1 MPEFWKPSF
10 VFQHGRKGGLSVFAN
25 RGNVLTTECGDRREI
40 VFSMAC
46 PAKEIERMRSGKNM
60 GDGEGEKERNDF
72 GKGVS
77 VEGEF
82 AFTKAVGEFCRGA
95 VKEGRYR
102 GNYRFNLKGQ
112 MEQRAW
118 EKEKKTE
125 QKKVVVVG
133 GSQLGRM
140 RDEIVRMT
148 ETGVKIEK
156 MVRVR
161 GQVTDE
167 AVDQALSE
175 LAIMETYPDVI
186 VIGGPGNSLMVHG
199 GGEVRGFDPE
209 RTVRM
214 RKNETGELWEVR
226 YHMENPKRITMAE
239 KRQLVDRMV
248 KLVSGTKELFPETEV
263 VYVTMFPRH
272 VDRCCDRTDHMTD
285 NDILIIDNL
294 RRDVDRDI
302 VDTLRDVDRRIRIL
316 EWWDILGLDSDK
328 TATDVKRM
336 RLVEDDGVHLTSRAN
351 RCAAVSLC
359 TRVREN
365 ESELEDL
372 RSEAGSYIKRPRLR

>member
-1 MPEFWKPSF
+1 
-10 VFQHGRKGGLSVFAN
+10 
-25 RGNVLTTECGDRREI
+25 LTMACGDRKE
-40 VFSMAC
+40 VFFSRAC
-46 PAKEIERMRSGKNM
+46 PAKEIERMRSGKNPER
-60 GDGEGEKERNDF
+60 DEGEKERSDF
-72 GKGVS
+72 SKGVS

-102 GNYRFNLKGQ
+102 GNYRFNLKRQ

-118 EKEKKTE
+118 VKEKKIET
-125 QKKVVVVG
+125 KKVVMVG

-156 MVRVR
+156 MVRMR

-167 AVDQALSE
+167 TVDQALSE

-199 GGEVRGFDPE
+199 GAEVRGFDPE

-214 RKNETGELWEVR
+214 RKSETGHGEQWEVR

-248 KLVSGTKELFPETEV
+248 KLVSGTNELFPETDV

-285 NDILIIDNL
+285 NDIVIVDNL

-302 VDTLRDVDRRIRIL
+302 VDTLRDTDRRIRIL

-328 TATDVKRM
+328 PAMDVKRM

-365 ESELEDL
+365 ESESEDL
-372 RSEAGSYIKRPRLR
+372 KSDVGSYIKKPRLR